1 MMILKHEL
9 YQAKKQ
15 VADSQNSYQFV
26 KRDKLRIEHEKNL
39 IEIQLKRYEELE
51 QRRQSD
57 DDNIKVHA

>member
-39 IEIQLKRYEELE
+39 IEI
-51 QRRQSD
+51 
-57 DDNIKVHA
+57 